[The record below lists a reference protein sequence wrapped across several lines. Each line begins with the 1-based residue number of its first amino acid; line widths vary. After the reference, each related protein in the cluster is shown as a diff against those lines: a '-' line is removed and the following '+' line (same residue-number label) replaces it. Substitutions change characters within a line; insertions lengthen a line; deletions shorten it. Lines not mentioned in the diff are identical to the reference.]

1 MTKRVHGTKGL
12 QVITEVAVVKQDDSK
27 NCVGLFHFIPSTP
40 NPLRWSKDFRYI
52 YIGINPTSCLNIF
65 YPPHM
70 SCNKIVINKYT
81 GKNRQTSYTGE
92 TEGNIDPCS
101 LGLNNYKDTN
111 P

>member
-1 MTKRVHGTKGL
+1 MTKRVSGTKGL

-27 NCVGLFHFIPSTP
+27 NCVGLFQFIPSTP

-70 SCNKIVINKYT
+70 SCNKIVIRIDRQAIPATQREYGVRE
-81 GKNRQTSYTGE
+81 GKGSEPY
-92 TEGNIDPCS
+92 
-101 LGLNNYKDTN
+101 
-111 P
+111 